1 MTAQFI
7 EAVVKGTDGAN
18 VAEVYATDG
27 GLAEQGLVVLTDS
40 KNVPPV
46 YAPTPVFREAIVKAY
61 PEVAS
66 ILAPVFKSLTTEKL
80 QELNRAVAFDGK
92 AGKVVAE
99 EYLKENGFLK

>member
-1 MTAQFI
+1 M
-7 EAVVKGTDGAN
+7 N
-18 VAEVYATDG
+18 
-27 GLAEQGLVVLTDS
+27 
-40 KNVPPV
+40 
-46 YAPTPVFREAIVKAY
+46 AY

-80 QELNRAVAFDGK
+80 QELNRPVAFDGK